1 MLSKINLLAQ
11 RFENYNVGPE
21 GLGEVPYW
29 KPKGGHVFEV
39 KVNFDWLM
47 YADSEDRDKIFA
59 SIIDAESND
68 YEKFEY
74 VEFELAPEVSKISTK
89 DFNRAFKAHYKY

>member
-1 MLSKINLLAQ
+1 
-11 RFENYNVGPE
+11 
-21 GLGEVPYW
+21 
-29 KPKGGHVFEV
+29 
-39 KVNFDWLM
+39 M

-89 DFNRAFKAHYKY
+89 DFNRAFKAHYKS